1 MVGKA
6 MAVLELFTT
15 SRRQL
20 GVVEIGELLGRPR
33 STVSRWLAV
42 MEQVGWLDRDGDTGP
57 YRLGIRLAAL
67 GELARH
73 STSLQLASRPFLE
86 ELTRV
91 TRETASVNELLGSEV
106 VNVGVVES
114 PRPILQAGGV
124 GIPLP
129 LHATAAGK
137 VLTAWRSKE
146 EVLRLLPPRLEQF
159 TTRTITD
166 VDLFLEG
173 LNDVREHGHAI
184 AAGELADDL
193 LAISAPVRDD
203 TGRVIGA
210 ITVGGPIA
218 RLGDDVRA
226 EVIERVKTAGAG
238 VSRALGY
245 LPDTAEPDG
254 STPRIAVVG

>member
-6 MAVLELFTT
+6 MAVLELFNT
-15 SRRQL
+15 SRRQM

-42 MEQVGWLDRDGDTGP
+42 MEEVGWLDRDGDTGP

-73 STSLQLASRPFLE
+73 STSLQIAARPFLE

-91 TRETASVNELLGSEV
+91 TRETASVNELLGSDV

-137 VLTAWRSKE
+137 VLTAWRPKD
-146 EVLRLLPPRLEQF
+146 EVLRLLPPRLEQL
-159 TTRTITD
+159 TPRTIAD
-166 VDLFLEG
+166 VDRFLDE
-173 LNDVREHGHAI
+173 LHQVRADGHAI
-184 AAGELADDL
+184 ALGELAEDL
-193 LAISAPVRDD
+193 IAISAPVRDQ
-203 TGRVIGA
+203 TGQVVGA
-210 ITVGGPIA
+210 ITVGGPISRFDDERRNEVVA
-218 RLGDDVRA
+218 RVMA
-226 EVIERVKTAGAG
+226 AGSG
-238 VSRALGY
+238 VSKALGY
-245 LPDTAEPDG
+245 MDERGHVGDG
-254 STPRIAVVG
+254 AGPSRRVA